1 MTLDEKFAALA
12 RLGAGGFA
20 HINGSLEEHL
30 IGTHARLE
38 SWGADPVLLDA
49 ALFHAAYGTDHFGD
63 NMVSLDQRERIAGI
77 IGEEAEALVY
87 LYCSCDR
94 GYTWPRI
101 GTEDPV
107 RFRDRFA
114 DRIVEIAAEDLRDFC
129 ELAVANEN
137 DIAARTPSFLERNR
151 ETFRDLFGRMEGLVS
166 PHATADARDLYGGEP

>member
-1 MTLDEKFAALA
+1 MRLDEKFAALA
-12 RLGAGGFA
+12 SLGAGDFA

-38 SWGADPVLLDA
+38 AWGAHGVLLDA

-63 NMVSLDQRERIAGI
+63 NMVSLEQRGRIAEI
-77 IGEEAEALVY
+77 IGKEAEALVY
-87 LYCSCDR
+87 LYCACDR
-94 GYTWPRI
+94 TYTWPRI

-114 DRIVEIAAEDLRDFC
+114 DEIIDMPADELRDFC
-129 ELAVANEN
+129 ELTVANEN
-137 DIAARTPSFLERNR
+137 DIASRTPSFLEENR

-166 PHATADARDLYGGEP
+166 RHATADARRLYGRAG